1 MGISHEYHSTH
12 GRRRRSKAG
21 TGLRL
26 AGIIAA
32 ILLLSLAITAILE
45 NGEKQSEAVQQ
56 SPAAGTAANILAP
69 LPMQGDTGASA
80 ADSAGGTA
88 GEGSGA
94 DDAAAVTLEQF
105 GPARQAAGAYQVK
118 AYDSSVI
125 RQPSCGQVDLSYFSD
140 AALLGD
146 SLTVGF
152 SDYSINLGGAL
163 ICGYTGVGPD
173 AIVNRSAVKSSVRG
187 SEVAMDVLTAAQPKK
202 LYILLGTNTLTTLGA
217 ADRFLAY
224 YGQMLDLLRQTLGD
238 DCVIYVQS
246 IPPVRPA
253 AAEEKPGLASDVLRS
268 VNEQLAQM
276 AADKGCVYLDLWE
289 TFADGEGSLK
299 EILAAPD
306 GVHFSAGNGY
316 GAWVTYLRNHAKYS
330 ADNAWTPGSAYAG

>member
-1 MGISHEYHSTH
+1 
-12 GRRRRSKAG
+12 
-21 TGLRL
+21 
-26 AGIIAA
+26 
-32 ILLLSLAITAILE
+32 
-45 NGEKQSEAVQQ
+45 
-56 SPAAGTAANILAP
+56 
-69 LPMQGDTGASA
+69 
-80 ADSAGGTA
+80 
-88 GEGSGA
+88 
-94 DDAAAVTLEQF
+94 
-105 GPARQAAGAYQVK
+105 
-118 AYDSSVI
+118 
-125 RQPSCGQVDLSYFSD
+125 
-140 AALLGD
+140 
-146 SLTVGF
+146 
-152 SDYSINLGGAL
+152 
-163 ICGYTGVGPD
+163 
-173 AIVNRSAVKSSVRG
+173 
-187 SEVAMDVLTAAQPKK
+187 MDVLTAAQPKK
-202 LYILLGTNTLTTLGA
+202 LYILLGTNALTTLGA

-316 GAWVTYLRNHAKYS
+316 GAWVTYLRNHAQYS
-330 ADNAWTPGSAYAG
+330 AANAWTPGSAYAAN

>member
-1 MGISHEYHSTH
+1 MADYQEY
-12 GRRRRSKAG
+12 RRRILRKRWRRNFAVAG
-21 TGLRL
+21 LL
-26 AGIIAA
+26 VLL
-32 ILLLSLAITAILE
+32 ILLS
-45 NGEKQSEAVQQ
+45 AVGLLWKRLHREQ
-56 SPAAGTAANILAP
+56 SPAAV
-69 LPMQGDTGASA
+69 QGPTIFQQELQSSEWNTISYTPARRLTVQTT
-80 ADSAGGTA
+80 SAGSTA
-88 GEGSGA
+88 M
-94 DDAAAVTLEQF
+94 DFRLAALDRTTAVD
-105 GPARQAAGAYQVK
+105 R
-118 AYDSSVI
+118 
-125 RQPSCGQVDLSYFSD
+125 SYF
-140 AALLGD
+140 ANVCFLGD

-152 SDYSINLGGAL
+152 SDYQINLSGAL

-173 AIVNRSAVKSSVRG
+173 AIVNRAAVKSPTRG
-187 SEVAMDVLTAAQPKK
+187 QEVALDVLAAAQPKK

-316 GAWVTYLRNHAKYS
+316 GAWVTYLRNHAQYS
-330 ADNAWTPGSAYAG
+330 AANAWTPGSAYAAN